1 MRATRPAGGDGEAVP
16 DFITQWVRWGAGPRA
31 GQSLLL
37 AGKARAVLH
46 GRPAV
51 SLDDVR
57 AVAPPVLRHRIL
69 VNFQAEADG
78 IDAEQV
84 VSRLLDAV
92 PRDGNVMSRPHVVT
106 SSELQSLR
114 DLELVTKATV
124 EGLRQGLHRSPFHG
138 YSAEFSQ
145 YRHYRPGDDLKYV
158 DWKAFARTDRI
169 YTRQFR
175 ETTNLSAL
183 FVVDV
188 SRSMDFPTGNGS
200 REPGT
205 GDRSSSWRERWPRSS
220 ARSCSIR
227 AMRPACWRVDDARI
241 SCRRAAAI
249 ITCACS
255 WRSSR
260 RSARAAPSSIAEA
273 LRRAATIV
281 KRRGLVI
288 VVSDLYEDEAAIGQ
302 LRRLARMGHDVIVV
316 HTLSRE
322 ELTLDV
328 GGAAEF
334 VDLESGRKLM
344 VQPSAARDA
353 YVAAFDRWLATSS
366 SSFAAT
372 ASTTCG

>member
-1 MRATRPAGGDGEAVP
+1 
-16 DFITQWVRWGAGPRA
+16 
-31 GQSLLL
+31 
-37 AGKARAVLH
+37 
-46 GRPAV
+46 
-51 SLDDVR
+51 
-57 AVAPPVLRHRIL
+57 
-69 VNFQAEADG
+69 
-78 IDAEQV
+78 
-84 VSRLLDAV
+84 
-92 PRDGNVMSRPHVVT
+92 MSRPHVVT

-188 SRSMDFPTGNGS
+188 SRSMDFPFDSASAGDARLAQGRPLTKFLLARS
-200 REPGT
+200 VVAILGT
-205 GDRSSSWRERWPRSS
+205 LVLDQGDAAGVFALDDRAHFVPPRSGHHHLRVFLAEVAS
-220 ARSCSIR
+220 LA
-227 AMRPACWRVDDARI
+227 PAGA
-241 SCRRAAAI
+241 
-249 ITCACS
+249 
-255 WRSSR
+255 
-260 RSARAAPSSIAEA
+260 SSIAEA
-273 LRRAATIV
+273 LRRAATIL
-281 KRRGLVI
+281 KRRGMVI
-288 VVSDLYEDEAAIGQ
+288 VISDLYDDDAAIGEA
-302 LRRLARMGHDVIVV
+302 RRLSRMGHDVIIV

-344 VQPSAARDA
+344 VQPSAARES
-353 YVAAFDRWLATSS
+353 YVAAFRTWLSTVEQRLQREGIAYLRLIADEPLEPALRRFLVSRRG
-366 SSFAAT
+366 
-372 ASTTCG
+372 AS